1 MPIRAISFDLF
12 DTLVDLLG
20 ETLPREEYE
29 GRSFPRSLIQIHG
42 LISEQVPVSFDA
54 YLKAMRDVDVQF
66 RGSHYA
72 NDREV
77 TSLQRFEEVLERL
90 GIDDKAL
97 AEAMVGLHMGALYG
111 QVRTLAHHQ
120 EVLSELKKD
129 FRLGVCSNF
138 SHSETAHRV
147 LADAGLTELM
157 DAVLIS
163 DAVGIRKPASGIFHA
178 TLEALDVEPHEL
190 LHVGD
195 QLGADVAGP
204 ASLGIRTA
212 WIVRRVG
219 DAEAALAERPE
230 PAPDLRIDD
239 LAELPA
245 LLQRSP
251 VFS

>member
-20 ETLPREEYE
+20 ETLPREEVQ
-29 GRSFPRSLIQIHG
+29 GRSLPRSLIQIHG
-42 LISEQVPVSFDA
+42 LISEQAPVSFDA
-54 YLKAMRDVDVQF
+54 YLEAMRDVDVQF
-66 RGSHYA
+66 RESHYA

-77 TSLQRFEEVLERL
+77 SSLQRFEAVLGRL
-90 GIDDKAL
+90 GIDDKDL
-97 AEAMVGLHMGALYG
+97 AEAIVGLHMGALYG
-111 QVRTLAHHQ
+111 QVRILAHHQ
-120 EVLSELKKD
+120 AVLSELKKD

-147 LADAGLTELM
+147 LADAGLTGLM

-163 DAVGIRKPASGIFHA
+163 DAVGIRKPANGIFQA
-178 TLEALDVEPHEL
+178 TLEALGVEPHEL

-195 QLGADVAGP
+195 RLGADVAGP

-212 WIVRRVG
+212 WIVRRVA
-219 DAEAALAERPE
+219 DVEAALAERPE
-230 PAPDLRIDD
+230 PAPDLQIDD